1 MTDRRTA
8 STITDTEL
16 DQLYRELDAAR
27 RMLDLNDLRLI
38 DEMVATVEQHMD
50 RATRAEAAIER
61 VRALHQPVGVVAAT
75 EFGNPPDCAIC
86 GPNTWPC
93 PTYNATTDDQ
103 PTPAATSATEPRE
116 HCGNL
121 KPQFSESTE
130 RTECILRPGHQG
142 SHADQHGTRWFWTD
156 QEQPAD

>member
-1 MTDRRTA
+1 MTDRISLNDMT
-8 STITDTEL
+8 SDQL
-16 DQLYRELDAAR
+16 DQLYRELDTAR

-61 VRALHQPVGVVAAT
+61 VRALHQPVGVVAAA
-75 EFGNPPDCAIC
+75 EFGNPPDCATC

-103 PTPAATSATEPRE
+103 PTPAAAT
-116 HCGNL
+116 
-121 KPQFSESTE
+121 
-130 RTECILRPGHQG
+130 
-142 SHADQHGTRWFWTD
+142 
-156 QEQPAD
+156 QPAD